1 MPTDIRYEF
10 SLPTGHEF
18 EKLLRP
24 LMDDPR
30 AMASVDTEEQLDR
43 IEYKLDKLIQL
54 LSSSTSTLEAE

>member
-1 MPTDIRYEF
+1 MPTDIRYDV
-10 SLPTGHEF
+10 SLPTGREF

-30 AMASVDTEEQLDR
+30 TAANVAGEEQLDR

-54 LSSSTSTLEAE
+54 LSPSTRTLEAE